1 MNEYYKI
8 EDICKVKGGKRIP
21 QGETLQLEQNEHPY
35 IRILDMYQGRVINL
49 NNEMQYA
56 KDSYWNQIS
65 SYIVNTGDVI
75 LAIVGNTLGMV
86 SIIGET
92 LNNANLTENCCKFV
106 DLDEKKVLPMFL
118 YYSLKSPLNQKQ
130 IDVFRVG
137 SSQPKLPIYN
147 INQLVVPKYSIEV
160 QQKIINILADI
171 DSKIENNNKIN
182 AELES
187 MAKTIYDYWFLQFE
201 FPNED
206 GKPYK
211 SSGGKMVW
219 NEELKREIPEGWE
232 VNNLAKAIFKSKNG
246 DWGNEEPV
254 NDDDI
259 KVNCFRGADF
269 ISITNDYQMTA
280 PIRYIKKNNA
290 DRLLE
295 DGDLV
300 TEISGGSPTQA
311 TGRIGYI
318 NQGFLNRSEN
328 VMDCSNFCKA
338 FTPIDRIYQY
348 WLYQTWKSYYDNGAM
363 FNYESKTTGIKNL
376 MFDEFIDS
384 IYVAY
389 PNEELLEV
397 FQNKCTLFYEKIQKN
412 LLENQELASLRDFL
426 LPLLMNGQIGF
437 K

>member
-1 MNEYYKI
+1 M
-8 EDICKVKGGKRIP
+8 KVKIKDIARVLNGSTPSTKCPKYYDGDILWITPKDLSDQKGKYIYAGERTITQEGYDSCSTEMIP
-21 QGETLQLEQNEHPY
+21 KDNILMSSRAPIGLLAINKVDCCTNQGFKSLVVDKTKCSEEYLYYYLKYHIKEIEALGSGTTFKE
-35 IRILDMYQGRVINL
+35 VS
-49 NNEMQYA
+49 
-56 KDSYWNQIS
+56 KDSMEKYEIELPELSKQEK
-65 SYIVNTGDVI
+65 IVNI
-75 LAIVGNTLGMV
+75 LA
-86 SIIGET
+86 
-92 LNNANLTENCCKFV
+92 
-106 DLDEKKVLPMFL
+106 DLDEK
-118 YYSLKSPLNQKQ
+118 
-130 IDVFRVG
+130 
-137 SSQPKLPIYN
+137 
-147 INQLVVPKYSIEV
+147 
-160 QQKIINILADI
+160 IIN
-171 DSKIENNNKIN
+171 NNAIN

-376 MFDEFIDS
+376 MFDDFIDN

-426 LPLLMNGQIGF
+426 LPMLMNGQIGF
-437 K
+437 KDGEK